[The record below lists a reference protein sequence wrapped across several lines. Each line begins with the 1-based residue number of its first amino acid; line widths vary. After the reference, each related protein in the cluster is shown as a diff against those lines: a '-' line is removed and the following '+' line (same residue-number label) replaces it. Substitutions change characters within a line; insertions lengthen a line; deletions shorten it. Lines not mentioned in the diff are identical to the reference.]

1 MFMNHPLARLQ
12 QLRWASL
19 TEGATL
25 LLLVGVAV
33 PLKRMAG
40 FPEAVSV
47 LGPIHGAAFLIYV
60 AMVLRA
66 QQTGVWSASEVL
78 KLLGAAFV
86 PFGAFMVAG
95 LFRRKQVALATT

>member
-1 MFMNHPLARLQ
+1 MFMNHPSARLRH
-12 QLRWASL
+12 LRWASL
-19 TEGATL
+19 AEGATL

-66 QQTGVWSASEVL
+66 QQTGIWSAAEAL
-78 KLLGAAFV
+78 KLLAAAFV

-95 LFRRKQVALATT
+95 LFRRKQLTLART